1 MENLG
6 TKIRNLR
13 EAKKVPLRTVAAY
26 LDIDQAILSKIE
38 RGQRNAKRAQVVML
52 AKYFKVKENELL
64 VSWLSDK
71 LVKELGN
78 ETIGLDA
85 LKLAEEKVEYI
96 AFKRIDRNAILKKIK
111 AVIAGFKQIEKAYIY
126 GSFARKQD
134 GPKSD
139 IDIAFK
145 ASADFSYFDLAD
157 VQHELE
163 KKINRKIDVGF
174 IDSFKP
180 YILEHVKPD
189 LKLIYE
195 R

>member
-1 MENLG
+1 M
-6 TKIRNLR
+6 
-13 EAKKVPLRTVAAY
+13 
-26 LDIDQAILSKIE
+26 
-38 RGQRNAKRAQVVML
+38 
-52 AKYFKVKENELL
+52 
-64 VSWLSDK
+64 
-71 LVKELGN
+71 
-78 ETIGLDA
+78 
-85 LKLAEEKVEYI
+85 
-96 AFKRIDRNAILKKIK
+96 KKIK